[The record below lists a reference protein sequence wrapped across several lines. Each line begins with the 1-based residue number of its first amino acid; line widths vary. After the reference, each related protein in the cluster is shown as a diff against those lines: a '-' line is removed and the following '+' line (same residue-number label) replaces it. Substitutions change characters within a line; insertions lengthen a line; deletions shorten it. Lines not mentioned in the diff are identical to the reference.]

1 MRRALERSS
10 ITLEGLHPLSL
21 TRCGFTVLVG
31 SHALPSAHNT
41 VLQTWWMSG
50 LRWLSTPARSLL
62 YRTGLY
68 TSDTP
73 SSANSPKNLHSGLFT
88 SAVSICC
95 YYFCGTLKG
104 ENLQLFYGVFK
115 YKHNKS
121 PSEANQICFY
131 LEMFILFW
139 VILYGMIL
147 FHWLKFTL
155 TSVSPQNGSRHSR
168 DFCHFSFSLDR
179 SPFLMFCR
187 IHGCRSWSMR
197 RESGKWQ
204 RNLFSWFS
212 QHLSLRR
219 QNVRSSRS
227 WVQPMRCLRH
237 SSCDG

>member
-1 MRRALERSS
+1 MRYPQHTILCFRHDGCQGSGGSQHRPAPCY
-10 ITLEGLHPLSL
+10 IGQACTLL
-21 TRCGFTVLVG
+21 TRLQ
-31 SHALPSAHNT
+31 ALTH
-41 VLQTWWMSG
+41 
-50 LRWLSTPARSLL
+50 
-62 YRTGLY
+62 
-68 TSDTP
+68 
-73 SSANSPKNLHSGLFT
+73 PKIYILGLFT

-104 ENLQLFYGVFK
+104 ENLQLFYSVFK